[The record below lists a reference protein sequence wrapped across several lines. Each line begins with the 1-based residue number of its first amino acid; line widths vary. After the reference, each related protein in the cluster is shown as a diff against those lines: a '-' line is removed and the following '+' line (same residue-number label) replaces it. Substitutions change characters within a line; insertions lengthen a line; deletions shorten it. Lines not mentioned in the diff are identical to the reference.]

1 MALVVCGLAAVEAYR
16 GVGGTRRLA
25 VLKKGLQLKAEDDD
39 ERPKLSMTDDSMEK
53 RMLVKPLE
61 ETASKGSSAGTG
73 TARSSTTYSSFAPSG
88 KGSSGSGSGSSGKQ
102 GGEGDDSGPSRKAA
116 TFGSMSIEDLKGRMV
131 EPAGPMKS
139 WADLPQRPEDL
150 NGINPATTMV
160 FSLLPA
166 AASVALIQLSNYLS
180 AHFAVQMLASDL
192 YPVQRLAV
200 VVRNL
205 VVGLATLA
213 GGFCGII
220 SVGLLALGVTVAVG
234 VAKGELDPNKE
245 NPTGNVK

>member
-1 MALVVCGLAAVEAYR
+1 MALIVCGLAAVEAYR

-25 VLKKGLQLKAEDDD
+25 VVKKGLQLKAEDDD

-73 TARSSTTYSSFAPSG
+73 TTRSSTTYSSFAPSG
-88 KGSSGSGSGSSGKQ
+88 KGSSGKQ

-150 NGINPATTMV
+150 NGINPATTVV
-160 FSLLPA
+160 FALLPA

-220 SVGLLALGVTVAVG
+220 SVGLLALGITVAVG

>member
-1 MALVVCGLAAVEAYR
+1 MWHAFAVCCCLASVAVAYE
-16 GVGGTRRLA
+16 GVGGPRRLA
-25 VLKKGLQLKAEDDD
+25 VAAKARIVPLRLKTEADDD
-39 ERPKLSMTDDSMEK
+39 ERPRMSMAEDSMEK

-61 ETASKGSSAGTG
+61 ETASKDTSTKS
-73 TARSSTTYSSFAPSG
+73 SSTSYSSFAPSA
-88 KGSSGSGSGSSGKQ
+88 KSSNRKED
-102 GGEGDDSGPSRKAA
+102 GEEKDSSGPSRRAA

-150 NGINPATTMV
+150 NGINPVTTIV

-166 AASVALIQLSNYLS
+166 AASFALIQLSNYLS
-180 AHFAVQMLASDL
+180 AHFAVQMLTSEL

-234 VAKGELDPNKE
+234 VAKGELDPAKDNA
-245 NPTGNVK
+245 TGNVK